1 MSKFLMDRKDRAAKA
16 FGTLRSKGATVAKAT
31 GTALATGAAFV
42 GTEAMALSAEQNT
55 AISTAYGETETSVGL
70 IITGIFG
77 VALLLAGFGYVL
89 KTMR

>member
-1 MSKFLMDRKDRAAKA
+1 MRNRKDRAAQA

-31 GTALATGAAFV
+31 STALAAGAAFV
-42 GTEAMALSAEQNT
+42 GTEAMALSADQNT
-55 AISTAYGETETSVGL
+55 SITSAYSETETSVGL

-77 VALLLAGFGYVL
+77 VALLLAGFAYVL